1 MRPTFHLVPA
11 DVWAAHVPGTEY
23 AAASFESE
31 GFIHCTDGADELIAT
46 ANRYYRD
53 DPRAYVALSIDLDI
67 VGAPWRAEDAAGI
80 YPHVHGAIPAAAI
93 IDVQPVGRDRDGRF
107 ERLEPRR

>member
-11 DVWAAHVPGTEY
+11 EVWARHTPGSSY
-23 AAASFESE
+23 AAGTLESE

-53 DPRAYVALSIDLDI
+53 DPRAYVALTIDLDA
-67 VGAPWRAEDAAGI
+67 VGARWTVEDAAGI
-80 YPHVHGAIPAAAI
+80 YPHVHGVIPATAI
-93 IDVQPVGRDRDGRF
+93 VDVRPVPRDPDGRF
-107 ERLEPRR
+107 VRLGP